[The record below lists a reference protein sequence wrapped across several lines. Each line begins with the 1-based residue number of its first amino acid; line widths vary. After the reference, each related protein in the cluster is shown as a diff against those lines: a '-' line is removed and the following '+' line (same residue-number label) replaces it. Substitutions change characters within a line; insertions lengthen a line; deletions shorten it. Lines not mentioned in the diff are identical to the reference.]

1 MTIRKKHE
9 YILLIERNYEMKNKI
24 FRLSIALMLVIS
36 LTLSLS
42 SCAFDFNIT
51 FGEGGFE
58 WNEDGYDSY
67 LPDDG
72 NQNVEGGSD
81 TTIESDNFG
90 EFYPGIGQGEVDK
103 VDPLTKTLLS
113 TVDII
118 AGTGLTASA
127 GSGVI
132 YKIDKEKG
140 DAYIITNMHVVYLNG
155 GAAKTISVYLYGMEN
170 SAYAIPATF
179 VGGSV
184 TYDIAVLK
192 ISGSEVLKNSY
203 ATAITVTSSDNVRV
217 FDRVFAVGNAEGA
230 GLSAT
235 EGIISVENENIDIT
249 AADNALTSL
258 RVMRVDAPVNHGNSG
273 GGLYDE
279 VGRFIGIVS
288 AKEVSEDVDNMGYA
302 IPSDLV
308 IKLADNILR
317 NCNGTTSTQVVK
329 PLMGI
334 TITAVVTGVEIDEGG
349 TLCKVQMVEVT
360 EVSAGSLATGKVLTG
375 DIINSITVDGA
386 TTKVYKVYHVT
397 DAMLDANEGSTV
409 SLNIT
414 RGEET
419 VNVTFTI
426 AKSNLTLVK

>member
-1 MTIRKKHE
+1 
-9 YILLIERNYEMKNKI
+9 MKNKI

-118 AGTGLTASA
+118 AGTGLTAGA

-249 AADNALTSL
+249 AADNTLTSL